1 MKIYE
6 LKAFPISA
14 FPGGKVVLVILAVSP
29 AGMAK
34 FLGPEHQKQL
44 LSELDSGGRSGVL
57 GVKG

>member
-1 MKIYE
+1 MGPA
-6 LKAFPISA
+6 LQLS